1 MCPSFVLASL
11 GLEFVFPKWEAGSG
25 LWSASFYQFL
35 ADSHKADIPL
45 RWAKRMLKSEVRVP
59 GASGATEITALPA
72 LTLSYSQHFPE
83 INKNL

>member
-45 RWAKRMLKSEVRVP
+45 RWAKRMLKSEVGVSRGQRGYWTNGFP
-59 GASGATEITALPA
+59 RSHTELQPA
-72 LTLSYSQHFPE
+72 FPRDQ
-83 INKNL
+83 